1 MKINEALNKAI
12 EILLSSE
19 IEEIELKAKLILLD
33 VLDIKKEEYILC
45 KNDIMEEEVKLIFFD
60 RISDLKNGK
69 PLEYILGYAHF
80 LGNNYLVNEDVL
92 IPRLETELI
101 VAKAIE
107 VIKNQNIKKVLEIG
121 AGSGI
126 IGIHL
131 ALNTDVKVIAV
142 DISEKA
148 VEVAKKN
155 AEILNVDPSKYEVIQ
170 SDVYEAIGEKFDL
183 IISNPPYITSDEML
197 ELNKDVLKEP
207 HLALDGGIDGLNIYR
222 RIINDSFKYINGYS
236 SFIILEISP
245 MIVESVIKLLEEN
258 NWKNNE
264 IFKDLSGLNRII
276 ISEI

>member
-45 KNDIMEEEVKLIFFD
+45 KNDIMEEELKLEFFD

-207 HLALDGGIDGLNIYR
+207 YLALDGGVDGLNIYR

-245 MIVESVIKLLEEN
+245 MIVDSVIKLLEEN

>member
-207 HLALDGGIDGLNIYR
+207 YLALDGGVDGLNIYR